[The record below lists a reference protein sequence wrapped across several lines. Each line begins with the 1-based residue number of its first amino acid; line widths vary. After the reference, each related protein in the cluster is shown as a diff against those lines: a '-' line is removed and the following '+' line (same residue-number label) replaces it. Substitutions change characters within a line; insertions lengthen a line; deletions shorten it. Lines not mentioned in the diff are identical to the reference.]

1 MKHLVEKDIQKWH
14 DMSKEYIGKTEKMA
28 THGYRWG
35 EVDSQ
40 AAMSG
45 DNVLGNYKFIKDQY
59 LIPNIKEKVVLEIGS
74 YDGKWTEHMKDASQI
89 ICSDIITNGFNAIY
103 YNLGWEK
110 INFHLCNGYSLSG
123 INDRSVDFVFC
134 IDTLGRVDVR
144 VIESYIHEIKRVLKD
159 NGKAC
164 IHLPCD
170 QKALSKSLGFTS
182 LESQQIVDFCHNA
195 KISSFSIEEES
206 IHHGVLLL
214 INMIDN

>member
-14 DMSKEYIGKTEKMA
+14 NMSKEYIGKTEKMA

-35 EVDSQ
+35 EVNSQ
-40 AAMSG
+40 AAMSR
-45 DNVLGNYKFIKDQY
+45 DNVLGNCKFIKDQY

-123 INDRSVDFVFC
+123 INNESIDFVFC
-134 IDTLGRVDVR
+134 IDTLVRTDVKI
-144 VIESYIHEIKRVLKD
+144 IESYIHEIKRVLKD

-164 IHLPCD
+164 IRLPCD

-182 LESQQIVDFCHNA
+182 LERQQIVDFCHNA

-206 IHHGVLLL
+206 IYHGVLLL

>member
-1 MKHLVEKDIQKWH
+1 MKHLIEKDIQKWH

-28 THGYRWG
+28 THGWRWG
-35 EVDSQ
+35 QVDSHE
-40 AAMSG
+40 AMSG

-74 YDGKWTEHMKDASQI
+74 YDGKWTEHMEGASQI
-89 ICSDIITNGFNAIY
+89 ICSDIITNGFNAIA

-110 INFHLCNGYSLSG
+110 INFHLCDGYSLNG
-123 INDRSVDFVFC
+123 INDGSMDFVFC
-134 IDTLGRVDVR
+134 IDTLVRTDAR
-144 VIESYIHEIKRVLKD
+144 VIESYICEIKRVLKD
-159 NGKAC
+159 GGKAC

-170 QKALSKSLGFTS
+170 QKTLSMSLGFTS
-182 LESQQIVDFCHNA
+182 LTRQQIVDFCHNA

-206 IHHGVLLL
+206 IYHGVLLL

>member
-1 MKHLVEKDIQKWH
+1 MKHLIEKDIQKWH
-14 DMSKEYIGKTEKMA
+14 DMSKEYIEKTEKME
-28 THGYRWG
+28 THSWRWG
-35 EVDSQ
+35 QVDSH
-40 AAMSG
+40 AAMSQ
-45 DNVLGNYKFIKDQY
+45 DHVLGNYKFIKDQY

-74 YDGKWTEHMKDASQI
+74 YDGKWTEHMDVASQI
-89 ICSDIITNGFNAIY
+89 ICSDITANGFSAIK

-110 INFHLCNGYSLSG
+110 INFHLCDGYSLSG

-134 IDTLGRVDVR
+134 IDTLGRTNAR

-170 QKALSKSLGFTS
+170 QKALSKSLEFTS
-182 LESQQIVDFCHNA
+182 LTHQQIVDFCHNA

-206 IHHGVLLL
+206 INHGVLLL
-214 INMIDN
+214 INIIDN